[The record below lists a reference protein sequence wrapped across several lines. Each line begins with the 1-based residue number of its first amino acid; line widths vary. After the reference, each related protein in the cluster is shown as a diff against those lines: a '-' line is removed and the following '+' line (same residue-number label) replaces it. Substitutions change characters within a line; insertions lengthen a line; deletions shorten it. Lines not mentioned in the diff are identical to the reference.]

1 MKWETQN
8 VRGDRGGEGRLGGKG
23 QANVNS
29 IHDDVFTICILD
41 QNEIDKDREREKEM
55 KIEKQVKYYSFGV
68 VLIQKPIESNGS
80 LIVVI
85 LLIIKAKSMM
95 REYSGE

>member
-1 MKWETQN
+1 MHFGPK
-8 VRGDRGGEGRLGGKG
+8 RDRQRER
-23 QANVNS
+23 
-29 IHDDVFTICILD
+29 
-41 QNEIDKDREREKEM
+41 EREREKEM

-68 VLIQKPIESNGS
+68 VLIHKPIESNGS